1 MLETSEA
8 NMELSIKNIG
18 KIKEADVSISG
29 ITVIAG
35 ENNTGKSTVGKVL
48 FSLISSMYRLD
59 QIIAEEKKQAIMNVA
74 IDYNYQI
81 KKIPEFEL
89 INNEVFDISNL
100 ITEKI
105 YNIAANKNEKQITKE
120 IKDILIKYIQTD
132 YDTALE
138 QEINKSVEAIYDIL
152 KISNTEFI
160 KARLTKNF
168 NKEFDRQINN
178 IFSNKKGEIELKRK
192 KNTIKIEFIDNKI
205 HNIQAFKLLN
215 DVVYIDNP
223 FLLDEIEYVNFAVR
237 NYDLP
242 HKLNLILQLRSK
254 NETNT
259 YEEILVEKKLKS
271 ITDIINKISLG
282 DLIKEGSYIQYK
294 IKGLEQTLRVK
305 NLSAGIKTF
314 AILKQLIS
322 NGVIR
327 DGETI
332 ILDEPEIH
340 LHPEWQLVFAELI
353 VLLQKNLNVH
363 ILLTTHS
370 PYFLNAIEVFSKKHG
385 IQDKCN
391 YYIAVNHGHDAILEN
406 VNGNLE
412 RIYSQLARPLQDLEN
427 EEYRYDD
434 E

>member
-89 INNEVFDISNL
+89 ISNEVFDISNL

-132 YDTALE
+132 YNTALE

-178 IFSNKKGEIELKRK
+178 IFSNKKSEIELKRK

-259 YEEILVEKKLKS
+259 YEEILAEKKLKS
-271 ITDIINKISLG
+271 ITDIINKISPG

-353 VLLQKNLNVH
+353 VLLQKNFNVH

-391 YYIAVNHGHDAILEN
+391 YYIAVNHDHDAFLEN
-406 VNGNLE
+406 VNGDLE

-427 EEYRYDD
+427 EEYRYDN